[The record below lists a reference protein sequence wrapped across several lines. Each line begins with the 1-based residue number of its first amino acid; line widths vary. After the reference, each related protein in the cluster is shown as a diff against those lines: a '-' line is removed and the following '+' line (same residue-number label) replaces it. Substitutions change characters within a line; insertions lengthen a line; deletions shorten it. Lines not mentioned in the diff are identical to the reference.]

1 MKNLVKKAVTILTAV
16 TVGGFLLYGAS
27 FQQPTPNSKKS
38 DADVKPVTKPWVCPD
53 KVTKLTNPIQPQEA
67 ILETGK
73 EIWNT
78 QCKSCHGKYGKGDGV
93 KAKKIDVAM
102 IDFTSDK
109 CKQASDGELFWK
121 ATEGRKPMPS
131 FKYELSDIE
140 RWSVVMYIR
149 TLGEN

>member
-1 MKNLVKKAVTILTAV
+1 MKKSFKNTVTLLVAV
-16 TVGGFLLYGAS
+16 TVCGLFLFGQSLN
-27 FQQPTPNSKKS
+27 QPVPAKKTESSVSK
-38 DADVKPVTKPWVCPD
+38 AEPKPWDCPE

-93 KAKKIDVAM
+93 KATKIDIPVT
-102 IDFTSDK
+102 DFTSEK
-109 CKQASDGELFWK
+109 CQTASDGELFWK

-140 RWSVVMYIR
+140 RWSVVMYLR
-149 TLGEN
+149 TFASN